1 MVIENIEMIFV
12 LVTQQI
18 NQYKLASLQKYH

>member
-1 MVIENIEMIFV
+1 MVIENIEMILV

-18 NQYKLASLQKYH
+18 NQHKWPSLKKYH